1 MAGFEKFLR
10 KIRKSLDKRLYILRL
25 IRTKGF
31 DIRFLT
37 GCDIKADLPDLLT
50 RKVRFPH
57 PVGIVISAYVK
68 IGDETSIL
76 QNVTIGVKKA
86 VTEHEGNYPVIGR
99 NVTIFAGAVI
109 MGSVEIG
116 DHCLVGA
123 NAVVN
128 RSFPPYSIIAGA
140 PARRIGTVPMPRE

>member
-1 MAGFEKFLR
+1 MTGFEKMLQKF
-10 KIRKSLDKRLYILRL
+10 RKSLNKRLYILRL
-25 IRTKGF
+25 VRTKGF

-37 GCDIKADLPDLLT
+37 ACDIKADLPDLLKRRVT
-50 RKVRFPH
+50 FPH
-57 PVGIVISAYVK
+57 PVGIVISAHVK

-109 MGSVEIG
+109 MGGVEIG

-128 RSFPPYSIIAGA
+128 RSFLPYSIIAGA
-140 PARRIGTVPMPRE
+140 PARQIGAVPVPRE